1 MQTVSTALHVE
12 TKGTHG
18 NSENIIRGRKRIQ
31 RNSQQRGVFD
41 LGLFRTE
48 RFARWEEYI
57 YMWTRFISCNISLI
71 QCLKAYKNLLK
82 KKSL

>member
-41 LGLFRTE
+41 LGLFRE
-48 RFARWEEYI
+48 LKDLHDGKNI
-57 YMWTRFISCNISLI
+57 YTCGPALFHVIFR
-71 QCLKAYKNLLK
+71 
-82 KKSL
+82 